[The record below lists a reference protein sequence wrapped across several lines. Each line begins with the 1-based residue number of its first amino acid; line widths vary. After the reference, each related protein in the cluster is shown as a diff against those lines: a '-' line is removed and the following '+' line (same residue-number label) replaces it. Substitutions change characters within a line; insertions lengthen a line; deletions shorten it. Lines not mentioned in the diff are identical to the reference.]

1 MKNIIS
7 AAAVLALGATFSSAF
22 AATVTV
28 TPTDSQGWVRS
39 EFRSA
44 PAYTSNTVGAI
55 NGTYKPAGEGG
66 SVEMS
71 STDGSGKVDFS
82 KYFLDSVVTFADLTS
97 LSYDWF
103 RSSTSTAGAPL
114 APAIRI
120 GYDADGNFGT
130 TADTGYLVFEP
141 IYQVPV
147 ANPPAATDAWVTQN
161 ALNGVLWQRQLSP
174 GADTYNGG
182 SQIFQSLSG
191 WMTSGQQGN
200 GDLLSANSRIFEI
213 NFGIGSGWNGS
224 FSGAVDHVAIGLNN
238 DITTYDFEPAS
249 IAAVP
254 EPSTYGLM
262 ALGLAAVVFVARRK
276 KA

>member
-39 EFRSA
+39 EFRDVSTG
-44 PAYTSNTVGAI
+44 PYTSNTVGAI
-55 NGTYKPAGEGG
+55 NGTYQPAGEGG

-82 KYFLDSVVTFADLTS
+82 KYFTNVTFADLTS
-97 LSYDWF
+97 LSYDWY
-103 RSSTSTAGAPL
+103 RSSASTAGAPL

-120 GYDADGNFGT
+120 GYDADGNLAT
-130 TADTGYLVFEP
+130 TADAGYLVFEP

-147 ANPPAATDAWVTQN
+147 ANPPAATDAWVTAN
-161 ALNGVLWQRQLSP
+161 AKNGVLWQHQLSP
-174 GADTYNGG
+174 GADTFNGG
-182 SQIFQSLSG
+182 SQVFQNLQG

-200 GDLLSANSRIFEI
+200 GDLLSGNSLVTEI
-213 NFGIGSGWNGS
+213 NFGIGSGWSGS
-224 FSGAVDHVAIGLNN
+224 FSGAVDHVSIGLNDN
-238 DITTYDFEPAS
+238 ITTYDFEPAS

-262 ALGLAAVVFVARRK
+262 ALGLAAVAFVARRK